1 MSFAYYK
8 RQVLQ
13 IWSTPFFSLHQISF
27 SVTVHTHQYSAHS
40 ERTTYRSYLEQS
52 RRFLHLGSLSFSLI
66 SLFSFKVCV
75 FFLFFNYSLIL
86 FWIFW
91 RLMEDDVS
99 NPFRRMSMR
108 TRKIAPK
115 MAAALASNDNRT
127 QVSVFLLKRLRKKN
141 VLQLFD

>member
-1 MSFAYYK
+1 
-8 RQVLQ
+8 
-13 IWSTPFFSLHQISF
+13 
-27 SVTVHTHQYSAHS
+27 
-40 ERTTYRSYLEQS
+40 
-52 RRFLHLGSLSFSLI
+52 
-66 SLFSFKVCV
+66 
-75 FFLFFNYSLIL
+75 
-86 FWIFW
+86 
-91 RLMEDDVS
+91 MEDDVS